1 METLSFAWWLWALV
15 GLLLLAGE
23 LLTPGGFYL
32 IFFGAGAL
40 AVGLLKLLLGIQV
53 GLAMEGLVF
62 VVISVAALALFRKP
76 LLQRFQR
83 LSPTSN
89 VDNLTSEIA
98 TALEDIPAGGR
109 GKAEL
114 RGTSWN
120 AENLGDTPI
129 AKATRCQVERV
140 DGLTLLVR
148 PL

>member
-1 METLSFAWWLWALV
+1 METLSFTWWLWMLA

-40 AVGLLKLLLGIQV
+40 ALGFLKLIGLEF
-53 GLAMEGLVF
+53 GLAIEGLIF

-83 LSPTSN
+83 PSSASN
-89 VDNLTSEIA
+89 VDNLTNEVA
-98 TALEDIPAGGR
+98 TALEEIPSGGR
-109 GKAEL
+109 GKVEL

-120 AENLGDTPI
+120 AQNLGDSPI
-129 AKATRCQVERV
+129 AKATRCQVVRV

>member
-1 METLSFAWWLWALV
+1 METLSFTWWLWMLV

-40 AVGLLKLLLGIQV
+40 AVGFLKLILGV
-53 GLAMEGLVF
+53 HFGLAIEGLIF
-62 VVISVAALALFRKP
+62 VSISVAALVLFRKP

-120 AENLGDTPI
+120 AQNLGDTPI
-129 AKATRCQVERV
+129 TKATRCKVERV

-148 PL
+148 AM

>member
-83 LSPTSN
+83 LSPPATSTISPVRSPRRWRIFPPEAEVRRN
-89 VDNLTSEIA
+89 CA
-98 TALEDIPAGGR
+98 ALP
-109 GKAEL
+109 
-114 RGTSWN
+114 GTRKIW
-120 AENLGDTPI
+120 
-129 AKATRCQVERV
+129 ATR
-140 DGLTLLVR
+140 
-148 PL
+148 P

>member
-1 METLSFAWWLWALV
+1 VETLNFTWWLWLLA
-15 GLLLLAGE
+15 GLLFLAGE

-40 AVGLLKLLLGIQV
+40 AVGLLKLLGLHF
-53 GLAMEGLVF
+53 GLAIEGLIF

-83 LSPTSN
+83 LSPTSD
-89 VDNLTSEIA
+89 VDNLTSEVA
-98 TALEDIPAGGR
+98 TALEEIPAGGR

-120 AENLGDTPI
+120 AQNLGDSPI
-129 AKATRCQVERV
+129 VKATRCQVERV
-140 DGLTLLVR
+140 DGLTLFVR

>member
-1 METLSFAWWLWALV
+1 METLSFTWWLWILV

-32 IFFGAGAL
+32 VFFGAGAL
-40 AVGLLKLLLGIQV
+40 AVGFLRLIGFNP
-53 GLAMEGLVF
+53 GLALEGLIF
-62 VVISVAALALFRKP
+62 VVISVAAIALFRKP

-83 LSPTSN
+83 LSPQSN

-98 TALEDIPAGGR
+98 TALEDIPPGGR

-120 AENLGDTPI
+120 AQNLGDSPI
-129 AKATRCQVERV
+129 VTATRCQVVRV
-140 DGLTLLVR
+140 DGLTLIVR

>member
-1 METLSFAWWLWALV
+1 MVETVSFTWWLWTLV

-32 IFFGAGAL
+32 IFFGAGAI
-40 AVGLLKLLLGIQV
+40 AVGILKLFRLQLG
-53 GLAMEGLVF
+53 LPLEGLIF
-62 VVISVAALALFRKP
+62 IVISVAALALFRKP
-76 LLQRFQR
+76 LLQRFKG

-89 VDNLTSEIA
+89 VDNLTSEVA

-120 AENLGDTPI
+120 AQNMGDSPI
-129 AKATRCQVERV
+129 RKATRCKVERV

>member
-1 METLSFAWWLWALV
+1 VETVSFSWWLWTLV

-32 IFFGAGAL
+32 IFFGAGAI
-40 AVGLLKLLLGIQV
+40 AVGILKLF
-53 GLAMEGLVF
+53 GLQPGLPLEGLVF
-62 VVISVAALALFRKP
+62 VIISVAALAVFRKP
-76 LLQRFQR
+76 LLQRFKR

-89 VDNLTSEIA
+89 VDNLTSEVA

-120 AENLGDTPI
+120 AQNLGDSPI
-129 AKATRCQVERV
+129 LKATRCRVERV
-140 DGLTLLVR
+140 DGLTLVVR

>member
-1 METLSFAWWLWALV
+1 VETLSFTWWLWTLV

-32 IFFGAGAL
+32 VFFGAGAL
-40 AVGLLKLLLGIQV
+40 AVGFLRLIGFNP
-53 GLAMEGLVF
+53 GLALEGLIF

-83 LSPTSN
+83 LSPQSN

-98 TALEDIPAGGR
+98 TALEDIPPGGR

-120 AENLGDTPI
+120 AQNLSDSPI
-129 AKATRCQVERV
+129 VTATRCQVVRV
-140 DGLTLLVR
+140 DGLTLIVR

>member
-1 METLSFAWWLWALV
+1 MVETPGFTWWLWVLI
-15 GLLLLAGE
+15 GLLFLVGE

-40 AVGLLKLLLGIQV
+40 AVGFLRLV
-53 GLAMEGLVF
+53 GLDAGLALEGLIF

-83 LSPTSN
+83 LSPVSD

-120 AENLGDTPI
+120 AANLGDAPI
-129 AKATRCQVERV
+129 TKATRCTVERIE
-140 DGLTLLVR
+140 GLTLFVR
-148 PL
+148 PV

>member
-1 METLSFAWWLWALV
+1 METLSFAWWLWTLV

-40 AVGLLKLLLGIQV
+40 AVGLIKLILGIQFN
-53 GLAMEGLVF
+53 LAMEGLLF
-62 VVISVAALALFRKP
+62 VVISVAAMMLFRKP

-120 AENLGDTPI
+120 AQNLGDAPI
-129 AKATRCQVERV
+129 IKATRCQVERV

>member
-1 METLSFAWWLWALV
+1 MEILSFTWWLWTLV

-40 AVGLLKLLLGIQV
+40 AVGALKLAGLEL
-53 GLAMEGLVF
+53 GLAIEGLIF
-62 VVISVAALALFRKP
+62 VVISVAALAVFRKR

-83 LSPTSN
+83 HSPVSS
-89 VDNLTSEIA
+89 VDNLASEIA

-120 AENLGDTPI
+120 AQNLDDSPI
-129 AKATRCQVERV
+129 AKATRCQVVRV

-148 PL
+148 TL